1 MPTAAT
7 MTVPAPA
14 ALPGPAPAAK
24 TAASGHGGEDSGFS
38 FADLLDVINPLQ
50 HIPIVSTIY
59 RAITHDT
66 IKPAERIAGDTLY
79 GGVIGFFSS
88 VADTIFEAVT
98 GKDIGSTVLSL
109 LDGDKTPST
118 QSPQIAATA
127 ASSATSTAP
136 LVAAAPAR
144 ATGMPRSIVPA
155 ALRSVPAPPAPSPQR
170 EQQPAP
176 QLKPAPQKPATPQ
189 DSVPVASNQT
199 PELAALMAALQDKG
213 VSSDLGLRAAA
224 AYRHAV
230 SLSDDQDTEKNR
242 GYRAL

>member
-24 TAASGHGGEDSGFS
+24 TAASGRGGEDSGFS

-88 VADTIFEAVT
+88 VADTIFEAIT
-98 GKDIGSTVLSL
+98 GKDG
-109 LDGDKTPST
+109 
-118 QSPQIAATA
+118 
-127 ASSATSTAP
+127 
-136 LVAAAPAR
+136 
-144 ATGMPRSIVPA
+144 
-155 ALRSVPAPPAPSPQR
+155 
-170 EQQPAP
+170 
-176 QLKPAPQKPATPQ
+176 
-189 DSVPVASNQT
+189 
-199 PELAALMAALQDKG
+199 
-213 VSSDLGLRAAA
+213 
-224 AYRHAV
+224 
-230 SLSDDQDTEKNR
+230 
-242 GYRAL
+242 

>member
-24 TAASGHGGEDSGFS
+24 PAASGHGGEDSGFS

-109 LDGDKTPST
+109 LDGDKTPSS
-118 QSPQIAATA
+118 QSPQVATTA
-127 ASSATSTAP
+127 APSAAPAAP
-136 LVAAAPAR
+136 LVAAAPAH
-144 ATGMPRSIVPA
+144 ATGMPRSIVPT
-155 ALRSVPAPPAPSPQR
+155 ALRSVPTPPAPSPQR

-189 DSVPVASNQT
+189 DSVPVAASQT